1 MKILEKE
8 KKITYLT
15 CWSEFQKCYFAPNS
29 VYIFV
34 NFHFEVGLH
43 DKFHQMMNVIDK
55 WYLWQ
60 KKKTKWFQGY
70 TCYLFKLFHACSQAP
85 MLGDFI
91 DLSTWT
97 CLKINF
103 YAPTDDLS
111 TFCFWEHG
119 TIVFNFT
126 FINLRLNKPW
136 KDFCNMCQN
145 ISSSGVTEIYLSL
158 YIYVSQPS
166 HALNLILIYPNC
178 MYR

>member
-1 MKILEKE
+1 
-8 KKITYLT
+8 
-15 CWSEFQKCYFAPNS
+15 
-29 VYIFV
+29 
-34 NFHFEVGLH
+34 
-43 DKFHQMMNVIDK
+43 MMNVIDK

-103 YAPTDDLS
+103 YAPIDDLS

-158 YIYVSQPS
+158 CVSTITCIE
-166 HALNLILIYPNC
+166 LNPHWKGTHIGFKDDWHNLERSEVSIKDRKRWKDTVII
-178 MYR
+178 MIIEIH

>member
-1 MKILEKE
+1 MLWKYWKKKRKSHTWPIDRNFKNVILH
-8 KKITYLT
+8 
-15 CWSEFQKCYFAPNS
+15 P
-29 VYIFV
+29 FV
-34 NFHFEVGLH
+34 NFHCEVGLH

-60 KKKTKWFQGY
+60 KWYQGY
-70 TCYLFKLFHACSQAP
+70 TYICYLFKLFHACSQAP

-91 DLSTWT
+91 DISTWT

-158 YIYVSQPS
+158 FVSTITCIE
-166 HALNLILIYPNC
+166 LNPNIS
-178 MYR
+178 